1 MKVRELIERLQQL
14 DPDATAY
21 IEADD
26 FSRSISAD
34 RVLLKIDV
42 VEGRGAGCNMDVL
55 LVPEI
60 PVRAAQP
67 VHVPR

>member
-1 MKVRELIERLQQL
+1 MKIRDLIEQL
-14 DPDATAY
+14 GRMDPDATAY
-21 IEADD
+21 LEAED
-26 FSRSISAD
+26 FGKPISGPS
-34 RVLLKIDV
+34 VLLKIEV
-42 VEGRGAGCNMDVL
+42 VEGRGGGCNMDVV